1 MRARAPQLSANPD
14 PPRPAAALGAPS
26 TFPSSHLSR
35 RGPHRSLMRSFPL
48 PLAELQPPFPAPAAT
63 GLTSR
68 QQRPFEEAAADLTS
82 PPWHGSRPRCCPL
95 PVTPPS
101 PQGPRALPQ
110 VARPQAPPLRLLC
123 HKGPWGGRRERLAPS
138 AAGPAA
144 PSGRPAAP
152 GLHLPSRY
160 LPPPSSARYPPDART
175 QPRWPAPHS
184 CARAS
189 GRPLAAALRERTKRG
204 AARHEAG
211 PAVLVSA
218 EGRGAGHGTAGPGGA
233 SCSVR
238 GGSARPCPRRPQPYV
253 GILEVGG
260 GESGEKTVPKKRLK
274 SGRNETNQ
282 TGSARCGAA
291 GAARRS
297 ARRNT
302 SNRSGRAG
310 RTYLSVSCD
319 MFAPMNSLP
328 FPGARS
334 PRWNWTFRSV
344 QVKVR
349 ANARRGRTRATGNSA
364 CRAPLAPLRRRGSAA
379 PRRYGPSPL
388 PLACGE
394 RRGERPGR
402 ARAGNFPSGVGFFH

>member
-26 TFPSSHLSR
+26 SFPSSHLSR

-204 AARHEAG
+204 AAGHEAG

-218 EGRGAGHGTAGPGGA
+218 EGRGAGHGRARRRLVLCAGRQRTAVPSAPAALRGDP
-233 SCSVR
+233 R
-238 GGSARPCPRRPQPYV
+238 GGGRRKRGEDRPQKKTKVRQKRNKPNRIRTLRSGGRRASLGPAEHIQPVGPRRAHLLV
-253 GILEVGG
+253 
-260 GESGEKTVPKKRLK
+260 RL
-274 SGRNETNQ
+274 
-282 TGSARCGAA
+282 
-291 GAARRS
+291 
-297 ARRNT
+297 
-302 SNRSGRAG
+302 
-310 RTYLSVSCD
+310 L
-319 MFAPMNSLP
+319 
-328 FPGARS
+328 
-334 PRWNWTFRSV
+334 
-344 QVKVR
+344 
-349 ANARRGRTRATGNSA
+349 
-364 CRAPLAPLRRRGSAA
+364 
-379 PRRYGPSPL
+379 
-388 PLACGE
+388 
-394 RRGERPGR
+394 
-402 ARAGNFPSGVGFFH
+402 